1 MPSNHVVKFL
11 VDKEQFS
18 RLKNNA
24 SLKGHKTLSAYMR
37 ELSLNRDLVFEKML
51 LDIHREVVK
60 NGRTK
65 S

>member
-1 MPSNHVVKFL
+1 MPSNRVVKFL
-11 VDKEQFS
+11 VNEEQFN
-18 RLKNNA
+18 RLKSNA

-37 ELSLNRDLVFEKML
+37 ELSLNKDFVFEKML